1 MLLVPEILQTF
12 IIGLMILIPVCAIYA
27 KAGFN
32 PLWAGLVF
40 LPGFGLLL
48 IIIHLALWPWSR
60 QLPSNKGQKIWKLF

>member
-1 MLLVPEILQTF
+1 MLFVPEIMQV
-12 IIGLMILIPVCAIYA
+12 IIVGLMILVPVCFIYQ

-48 IIIHLALWPWSR
+48 IFLHLAFFPWPNQGWQTGES
-60 QLPSNKGQKIWKLF
+60 